1 MRRIPLRRPQERQL
15 AQPVLAEGT
24 DRITQKLRRK
34 PLPAVSRQEAE
45 AHDCAR
51 IFVQLL
57 QRDCADRLVLQAG
70 SNRSRPRRNAK
81 CVQKRGILR
90 LRRAI
95 PEIHIAVI
103 LPPPPA
109 LAADGRDLL
118 GQMGRIKERFQPVS
132 AVFIMQGRNGS
143 IFAVSEFIRIA
154 SKKQTSQRVL

>member
-1 MRRIPLRRPQERQL
+1 MFRIPLRLPQERQL
-15 AQPVLAEGT
+15 AQPVFAEGA
-24 DRITQKLRRK
+24 DCIAQKLRRK
-34 PLPAVSRQEAE
+34 ALSAVGRQQGKVR
-45 AHDCAR
+45 DR
-51 IFVQLL
+51 TRFFVQPP
-57 QRDCADRLVLQAG
+57 QGDCTGRLVLQAG
-70 SNRSRPRRNAK
+70 DDRSFLRRNAQR
-81 CVQKRGILR
+81 VQKRGILR

-143 IFAVSEFIRIA
+143 IFAVPEFIRIA